1 MIFSNFVR
9 SLNAGEF
16 FVLSGRCP
24 CNSTLISM
32 GICKLKESN
41 FDMLSLSGNFVIIAQ
56 KIQKIRYVL
65 FSRVKQYRV
74 QLKIRIKTSQSFSQK
89 EYARI
94 TFGLNFMS
102 FCVLRSYIKSITWKW
117 VLFQI
122 KTRPTVRFF
131 SCGLSLNVFFR
142 FDLYEER

>member
-32 GICKLKESN
+32 GICKLEESN
-41 FDMLSLSGNFVIIAQ
+41 FDMLSLSLEILWLSY
-56 KIQKIRYVL
+56 KKYKKYVL

-74 QLKIRIKTSQSFSQK
+74 QLKIRIKTSRSFSQK

>member
-1 MIFSNFVR
+1 MFNRSINDSFAP
-9 SLNAGEF
+9 SLNAGES
-16 FVLSGRCP
+16 FVP
-24 CNSTLISM
+24 CNSTLISFGDM
-32 GICKLKESN
+32 QRNPTWICFYSQEILW
-41 FDMLSLSGNFVIIAQ
+41 LSH
-56 KIQKIRYVL
+56 KKYKIRYVL

-74 QLKIRIKTSQSFSQK
+74 QLKIRIKTSRSFSQK

-117 VLFQI
+117 VLFKI